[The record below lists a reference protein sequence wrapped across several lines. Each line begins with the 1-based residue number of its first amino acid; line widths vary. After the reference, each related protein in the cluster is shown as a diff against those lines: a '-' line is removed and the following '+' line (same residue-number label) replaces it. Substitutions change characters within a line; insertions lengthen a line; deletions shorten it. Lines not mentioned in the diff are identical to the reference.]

1 MKILTKEEEDAH
13 YAATLEGGLIGTGV
27 GLALGLGTAL
37 PLNRRWMLFK
47 NLTLPFKAFYVSSFA
62 TFGAI
67 VNADRYSR
75 AFEAARRGTEWEDE
89 QIRKREARIA
99 RMSNYEKFMYYGR
112 ENRYKIVL
120 ASWAASM
127 GISLGLV
134 YKDKYLTKAQKL
146 VQARMYAQGL
156 TLLVLVASAAFEVS
170 DSRTGKK
177 VGEEEEEVESYA
189 GENLWK
195 DIIRQEEAKQAASA
209 KLAAA
214 QKH

>member
-1 MKILTKEEEDAH
+1 
-13 YAATLEGGLIGTGV
+13 
-27 GLALGLGTAL
+27 
-37 PLNRRWMLFK
+37 MLFK

-67 VNADRYSR
+67 INADRYSR
-75 AFEAARRGTEWEDE
+75 GFEAERRGTEWEDE
-89 QIRKREARIA
+89 QQRKREAKIA
-99 RMSNYEKFMYYGR
+99 RMTAKEKFMFYGR

-127 GISLGLV
+127 GLSLGLV

-170 DSRTGKK
+170 DARTVKNGD
-177 VGEEEEEVESYA
+177 EEEEEEEHYA

-195 DIIRQEEAKQAASA
+195 DIIRQEEARN
-209 KLAAA
+209 KLAAEQA

>member
-1 MKILTKEEEDAH
+1 M
-13 YAATLEGGLIGTGV
+13 
-27 GLALGLGTAL
+27 
-37 PLNRRWMLFK
+37 NRRWMLFK

-75 AFEAARRGTEWEDE
+75 AFELARRGTEWEDE
-89 QIRKREARIA
+89 QLRKREARIA
-99 RMSNYEKFMYYGR
+99 RMTTKEKFMFYGR

-156 TLLVLVASAAFEVS
+156 TLLVLVASAAFEIG
-170 DSRTGKK
+170 DSRPGAHHD
-177 VGEEEEEVESYA
+177 GEEVEEVEHYA

-195 DIIRQEEAKQAASA
+195 GKTIHYFRLI
-209 KLAAA
+209 KLF
-214 QKH
+214 

>member
-37 PLNRRWMLFK
+37 PFNRRWMLFK

-67 VNADRYSR
+67 INADRYSR
-75 AFEAARRGTEWEDE
+75 AFEAARRGTEWEDD
-89 QIRKREARIA
+89 QVRKREARIA
-99 RMSNYEKFMYYGR
+99 RMTPYDKFMFYGR

-156 TLLVLVASAAFEVS
+156 TLLVLVASAAFEVT
-170 DSRTGKK
+170 DSRKIKNGD
-177 VGEEEEEVESYA
+177 EEEEVEAYA

-195 DIIRQEEAKQAASA
+195 DIIAREEEKQA
-209 KLAAA
+209 KLANERA
-214 QKH
+214 QRQ

>member
-13 YAATLEGGLIGTGV
+13 YNEVLKGGAIGTV
-27 GLALGLGTAL
+27 IGLAAGFATAI
-37 PLNRRWMLFK
+37 PMNRRWMLFK
-47 NLTLPFKAFYVSSFA
+47 NLTLPGKAFYVSSCT
-62 TFGAI
+62 TFGAV

-75 AFEAARRGTEWEDE
+75 AYEMSRRGTEWEDE
-89 QIRKREARIA
+89 QSRKREARIA
-99 RMSNYEKFMYYGR
+99 KMTPYEKFMFYGR

-134 YKDKYLTKAQKL
+134 YNDRYLTKAQKL

-170 DSRTGKK
+170 DARASKSG
-177 VGEEEEEVESYA
+177 VDEEEEEVEHYA

-195 DIIRQEEAKQAASA
+195 DIIRKEEAKA
-209 KLAAA
+209 KLAQEQA